1 MENHTI
7 TKEDNIMELNYN
19 VSRAD
24 RKRLVKTIQSTHFV
38 DSFCDWA

>member
-7 TKEDNIMELNYN
+7 TKEDNIMERNYN

-24 RKRLVKTIQSTHFV
+24 RKRLVKTIQSTHFAP
-38 DSFCDWA
+38 SFCDWA